1 MHGSLNLEITE
12 EEMAQEGLDIRRHFT
27 FEPMSLTT
35 EPFYQAKSEVLC
47 HLYVS
52 CACVMDCVYVQ
63 RVCKAAKS
71 AVSLCG
77 SRLLTRG
84 SC

>member
-52 CACVMDCVYVQ
+52 VCMCNGLCVCI
-63 RVCKAAKS
+63 KS
-71 AVSLCG
+71 LQ
-77 SRLLTRG
+77 